1 MNPVC
6 NVKGELKLFSAVMGF
21 AWSPVGGGRGGKEIQ
36 EEERRRGEGG
46 REEKQESGIFS
57 ILISPEDR
65 AISCFP
71 FRLH

>member
-1 MNPVC
+1 M
-6 NVKGELKLFSAVMGF
+6 
-21 AWSPVGGGRGGKEIQ
+21 GGGRGGKEIQ

-65 AISCFP
+65 AISCFT
-71 FRLH
+71 FGVSV